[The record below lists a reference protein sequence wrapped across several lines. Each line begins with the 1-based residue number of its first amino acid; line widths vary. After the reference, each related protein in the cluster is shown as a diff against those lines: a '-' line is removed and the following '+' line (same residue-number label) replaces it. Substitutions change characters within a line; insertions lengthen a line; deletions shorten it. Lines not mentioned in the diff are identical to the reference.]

1 MKAAIYAGSFDP
13 ITNGHLDII
22 ERSAK
27 VFDKIYVLAMINNE
41 KKYTFTIEERVELI
55 KKATKHCPK
64 VEVDSYQGLLVDYCK
79 MKNVYTLVRGL
90 RALTDFD
97 YEFQMATI
105 NRKIDDNVESVLFV
119 ASNKYSYV
127 SSSVVK
133 ELASYGSNVSDIVP
147 KAVDEALKKKLRGG
161 K

>member
-27 VFDKIYVLAMINNE
+27 VFDKIYVLAMINSE
-41 KKYTFTIEERVELI
+41 KKYTFTIDERVELI
-55 KKATKHCPK
+55 KAATKHCDK
-64 VEVDSYQGLLVDYCK
+64 VEVDSYQGLLVDYCR
-79 MKNVYTLVRGL
+79 MKGVYTLVRGL

-105 NRKIDDNVESVLFV
+105 NRKIDKNVESVLFV

-133 ELASYGSNVSDIVP
+133 ELASYGSDVSAIVP
-147 KAVDEALKKKLRGG
+147 KAVDFALKNKLRGD

>member
-27 VFDKIYVLAMINNE
+27 VFDRIHIVSMINSE
-41 KKYTFTIEERVELI
+41 KKYTFTTEERLELI
-55 KKATKHCPK
+55 RKSTIHCNRI
-64 VEVDSYQGLLVDYCK
+64 EIESYQGLLADYCK
-79 MKNVYTLVRGL
+79 EKGIYTLVRGL

-105 NRKIDDNVESVLFV
+105 NRKIDESIESVLFV
-119 ASNKYSYV
+119 ASNKYSYI

-133 ELASYGSNVSDIVP
+133 ELASYNADISQMVP
-147 KAVDEALKKKLRGG
+147 RAVAKALTEKLGG